1 MTFGWP
7 ITLPSPR
14 SLENV
19 DTLTGTPEADN
30 FKLEPPGFGTLYD
43 FGLID
48 LIDWSLSNQPGL
60 QSLDDDFIP
69 VDIDFANNLIA
80 LGIPTIVDLSEDTE
94 VDLLVYQVA
103 DGPEYF
109 PGFTDPL
116 ASSYILIE
124 NFDPIEDQIFVDGGK
139 GYVRIMSDEN
149 DIPMTDDVQPAF
161 VYNPSNPIFAFG

>member
-1 MTFGWP
+1 MPLPWP
-7 ITLPSPR
+7 IPLPRPL

-30 FKLEPPGFGTLYD
+30 FKLEPPGFET
-43 FGLID
+43 
-48 LIDWSLSNQPGL
+48 

-94 VDLLVYQVA
+94 VDLLVYQEA

-116 ASSYILIE
+116 ARSYTLIE
-124 NFDPIEDQIFVDGGK
+124 NFDPVEDQILVDGGR
-139 GYVRIMSDEN
+139 GGFITIMSDEN
-149 DIPMTDDVQPAF
+149 DIPMLNDVIE
-161 VYNPSNPIFAFG
+161 PSLELPPFEYDPFNPIVAFGE